1 MPGDTTVA
9 WRPVVWASLLVAL
22 VLQVMPMPES
32 WLLWRPCWLGMV
44 LIYWCLARPS
54 NVGVLHGFVFGLMLD
69 LLDGR
74 PLGEYALIHSL
85 LAFLTL
91 VLYQRLRVYSI
102 WQQALMVMLMLGIV
116 LLLDQ
121 WLRVAMDVDVLRI
134 QATMAAV
141 VSGLLWPWIRTLLS
155 TLQRRWL

>member
-1 MPGDTTVA
+1 MPGETTVF
-9 WRPVVWASLLVAL
+9 WQPLVWLSLLVAL

-54 NVGVLHGFVFGLMLD
+54 NVGVMHGFMFGLLLD
-69 LLDGR
+69 VLDGR

-85 LAFLTL
+85 LAFITL
-91 VLYQRLRVYSI
+91 MLYQRLRFYSI
-102 WQQALMVMLMLGIV
+102 WQQAFMVMVMLGIT
-116 LLLDQ
+116 LLIDQ
-121 WLRVAMDVDVLRI
+121 WLRVALGVDMLRI

-141 VSGLLWPWIRTLLS
+141 VSGLLWPWSLTLLKS
-155 TLQRRWL
+155 LERRWL